1 MSDEIFSM
9 DDVDLDEVCEADKI
23 CEDSRILVMDD
34 LVGHKIYLFREKET
48 VDVLPRSLK
57 SYSLALPGAEGGKVK
72 YIPIRVLEAKGNIYV
87 SENIYNA
94 NANRFITNL
103 GDAYGRKENE
113 VLPPEMPFDSIKK
126 YFDLSLCKTPYRKA
140 YFTKDHKVAFKS
152 IAPSAED
159 IKDRSRFDSI
169 MANPKIRYIYSSKEN
184 SIHDKSCSRVSN
196 IPYKF
201 IIGSEELPEGHTF
214 CKKCHRNLLIRKGC
228 GSDFK
233 NVDLYLKFFNDGFV
247 SIEVLERLV
256 VDNNAKLLMDGPNS
270 LKVKCRE
277 DSWIITHSNGK
288 YRLFHNNYSV
298 LDDGSRYIPIN
309 MEYHTQ
315 GNYDTLKR
323 ALTEIEGY
331 SWEGHLAYKAEQER
345 IKELELKKQNSL
357 WNRFKKWLLGFRQ
370 YFRIK
375 SGNPR

>member
-113 VLPPEMPFDSIKK
+113 ILPPEMPFDSIKK
-126 YFDLSLCKTPYRKA
+126 LFDLSLCKTPYRKA

-184 SIHDKSCSRVSN
+184 STMINHARVSV
-196 IPYKF
+196 IY
-201 IIGSEELPEGHTF
+201 
-214 CKKCHRNLLIRKGC
+214 LISSLSARK
-228 GSDFK
+228 
-233 NVDLYLKFFNDGFV
+233 
-247 SIEVLERLV
+247 
-256 VDNNAKLLMDGPNS
+256 NS
-270 LKVKCRE
+270 LKA
-277 DSWIITHSNGK
+277 IHSVRNATVIC
-288 YRLFHNNYSV
+288 L
-298 LDDGSRYIPIN
+298 L
-309 MEYHTQ
+309 E
-315 GNYDTLKR
+315 R
-323 ALTEIEGY
+323 AAAVIL
-331 SWEGHLAYKAEQER
+331 R
-345 IKELELKKQNSL
+345 M
-357 WNRFKKWLLGFRQ
+357 
-370 YFRIK
+370 
-375 SGNPR
+375 